1 MRQKQYDS
9 MTDSTVW
16 QYNSMTDSMTE
27 IKKNKSFCVMILRLN
42 TFFHFPLVSYAIVTW
57 IF

>member
-16 QYNSMTDSMTE
+16 QFNSMTDSTVWQFNSMTDSMTE
-27 IKKNKSFCVMILRLN
+27 IKKTSRFV
-42 TFFHFPLVSYAIVTW
+42 
-57 IF
+57 

>member
-16 QYNSMTDSMTE
+16 QFNSMTDSMVWQFNSMTDSMTE
-27 IKKNKSFCVMILRLN
+27 IKKTSRFV
-42 TFFHFPLVSYAIVTW
+42 
-57 IF
+57 

>member
-16 QYNSMTDSMTE
+16 QSNSMTDSTVWQYESMTDSMTE
-27 IKKNKSFCVMILRLN
+27 IKKTSRFV
-42 TFFHFPLVSYAIVTW
+42 
-57 IF
+57 

>member
-16 QYNSMTDSMTE
+16 QYNSMTDGMTE
-27 IKKNKSFCVMILRLN
+27 IKKTSRFV
-42 TFFHFPLVSYAIVTW
+42 
-57 IF
+57 

>member
-27 IKKNKSFCVMILRLN
+27 SRKTSRFV
-42 TFFHFPLVSYAIVTW
+42 
-57 IF
+57 

>member
-9 MTDSTVW
+9 MTDSMVW

-27 IKKNKSFCVMILRLN
+27 IKKTSRFV
-42 TFFHFPLVSYAIVTW
+42 
-57 IF
+57 

>member
-1 MRQKQYDS
+1 MTDSTVWQYNS

-27 IKKNKSFCVMILRLN
+27 IKKTSRFV
-42 TFFHFPLVSYAIVTW
+42 
-57 IF
+57 